1 MAQLVKNL
9 PAMPEIWVRSLGWDD
24 TLEKGTATPS
34 SILAWRVPWMY
45 SPWGRKESDMNEGLS
60 PYLSGG
66 NITSYAYAVTI
77 NNIE

>member
-9 PAMPEIWVRSLGWDD
+9 TAMPEIWVRSLGWDD
-24 TLEKGTATPS
+24 TLEKGTATQS

>member
-1 MAQLVKNL
+1 VAQLVKNL

-24 TLEKGTATPS
+24 TLEKGTATQS